1 MPRPYTHSLR
11 NMEPLLPLLLNIWNG
26 LCAKITHP
34 FITKY
39 GTPLAP
45 ITKYGT
51 AYVPRSHTHS
61 LRNMEALMTPS
72 QNAETLM
79 SWTCITK
86 WVTLK
91 CKLLFYKNRKPLF
104 PNNHI
109 ITTSNSYF
117 ESWKWYKRGS
127 FHYWKSLLSA
137 CRSVI
142 ISSNILKARV

>member
-1 MPRPYTHSLR
+1 MWNNLCAKITDPFITKYGTPLAPITKYGTVYVPRPYTHLLR
-11 NMEPLLPLLLNIWNG
+11 NMEPLLPLLLNIWNS

-79 SWTCITK
+79 S
-86 WVTLK
+86 
-91 CKLLFYKNRKPLF
+91 
-104 PNNHI
+104 
-109 ITTSNSYF
+109 
-117 ESWKWYKRGS
+117 
-127 FHYWKSLLSA
+127 
-137 CRSVI
+137 
-142 ISSNILKARV
+142 